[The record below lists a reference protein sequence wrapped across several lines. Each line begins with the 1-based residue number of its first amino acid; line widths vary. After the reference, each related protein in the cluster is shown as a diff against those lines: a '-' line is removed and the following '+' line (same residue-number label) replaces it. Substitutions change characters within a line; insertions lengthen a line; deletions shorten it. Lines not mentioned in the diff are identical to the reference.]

1 MKNSVIIPVYNV
13 EKYLEQ
19 CVSSVLQQPESEDIE
34 VILVDDGSTDGSG
47 ELCDALAEKD
57 SRIVCVH
64 QKNEGQSSARNKGLD
79 IATGEYV
86 FFLDSDD
93 FWNKNIYPDIYKEL
107 RNNHPDVLIFSM
119 VSFFSDAKK
128 GMFFDCILKD
138 DMLDEEKKCTLK
150 EYLKRDYSFG
160 WCPVWYG
167 IKKTLLES
175 KKLTFPVGFL
185 CEDVSF
191 TFRLWMAAKSVACLD
206 KVVYNYR
213 RDNSESTT
221 HIASYKFSVDLL
233 KMIKSNLEI
242 AKEQISDPEMLGLLK
257 LNFQTLVE
265 VVLYWFTS
273 YSTEEQRNLLKEIS
287 ELKEIYNV
295 EPEARKYMKKKEK
308 LVNVLLSSIGV
319 TCTAKLWGLKR
330 KKHIK

>member
-1 MKNSVIIPVYNV
+1 MKNSVIIPVYNT

-19 CVSSVLQQPESEDIE
+19 CVSSVLQQPESDDIE

-47 ELCDALAEKD
+47 KLCDALAEKD

-64 QKNEGQSSARNKGLD
+64 QKNGGLSSARNKGLD
-79 IATGEYV
+79 VATGEYV

-93 FWNKNIYPDIYKEL
+93 FWSENIYPDIYKKL
-107 RNNHPDVLIFSM
+107 NRDNPDVLIFSM
-119 VSFFSDAKK
+119 ASFFSDAKK
-128 GMFFDCILKD
+128 EMFFDCALKD
-138 DMLDEEKKCTLK
+138 SMSDKKNKGILK

-160 WCPVWYG
+160 WCSVWYG
-167 IKKTLLES
+167 IKKALLAS
-175 KKLTFPVGFL
+175 KELTFPVGFL

-191 TFRLWMAAKSVACLD
+191 TFKLWMAAKSVECLD

-213 RDNSESTT
+213 RDNSESIT
-221 HIASYKFSVDLL
+221 HTASYKFSVDLL
-233 KMIKSNLEI
+233 KMVKSNLEI
-242 AKEQISDPEMLGLLK
+242 AKEQISDPEMMGLIK

-265 VVLYWFTS
+265 VVLYWLTS
-273 YSTEEQRNLLKEIS
+273 YSKKNQKNLLKEIS

-308 LVNVLLSSIGV
+308 VVNMLLSSIGV